1 MNDIQNPSFLD
12 TARTDELPSRREILR
27 VLFRHK
33 RKIVWFFLSTVM
45 ITGVATLLVT
55 PTYESESKLLI
66 RVGRESVS
74 MDPSVVGPTLP
85 LSPDKAN
92 EINSEISILTSRYL
106 AERVIKE
113 IGVAEYLGLKEPGD
127 ETLISSFEGA
137 VTSFLSHLSA
147 TSSGDSNIIT
157 LTFRARDPEL
167 ARLSLATLIKLFL
180 DRHIEIHSTQAS
192 PAFYQ
197 QRSAELLQKLT
208 LAEDQLDH
216 FRDENKIASIDVQK
230 EVLISQIS
238 GLETALNDVNGNV
251 DASEARIAALQNSL
265 SSRARTSEL
274 TRVTGITNV
283 AADQIKSRLIDLR
296 FQETDL
302 ASRYPDDERALIE
315 IRRQVNVA
323 LAELEKEQETRTEI
337 TTGIDRNFE
346 ALQLDL
352 MTARS
357 QLYAGMARLRS
368 LSEELEVKRIALTDL
383 AGEEIGLD
391 RLERAVDIV
400 DREYREYVA
409 HHQRADISAALD
421 SSKVS
426 NVSIVQPA
434 TSSMNS
440 VAPRR
445 FLNMLLSLLIG
456 LFGGVG
462 IAYLAELL
470 DDSLKTK
477 EDVAN
482 RLGLPVLISL
492 SAEEFQSCT

>member
-1 MNDIQNPSFLD
+1 
-12 TARTDELPSRREILR
+12 
-27 VLFRHK
+27 
-33 RKIVWFFLSTVM
+33 
-45 ITGVATLLVT
+45 
-55 PTYESESKLLI
+55 
-66 RVGRESVS
+66 
-74 MDPSVVGPTLP
+74 
-85 LSPDKAN
+85 
-92 EINSEISILTSRYL
+92 
-106 AERVIKE
+106 
-113 IGVAEYLGLKEPGD
+113 
-127 ETLISSFEGA
+127 
-137 VTSFLSHLSA
+137 
-147 TSSGDSNIIT
+147 
-157 LTFRARDPEL
+157 
-167 ARLSLATLIKLFL
+167 
-180 DRHIEIHSTQAS
+180 
-192 PAFYQ
+192 
-197 QRSAELLQKLT
+197 
-208 LAEDQLDH
+208 
-216 FRDENKIASIDVQK
+216 
-230 EVLISQIS
+230 
-238 GLETALNDVNGNV
+238 
-251 DASEARIAALQNSL
+251 
-265 SSRARTSEL
+265 
-274 TRVTGITNV
+274 VTGITNV
-283 AADQIKSRLIDLR
+283 AADQIKNRLIDLR

-357 QLYAGMARLRS
+357 QLYAGMARLQS

-477 EDVAN
+477 EDVAD

>member
-1 MNDIQNPSFLD
+1 M
-12 TARTDELPSRREILR
+12 
-27 VLFRHK
+27 
-33 RKIVWFFLSTVM
+33 
-45 ITGVATLLVT
+45 
-55 PTYESESKLLI
+55 
-66 RVGRESVS
+66 
-74 MDPSVVGPTLP
+74 
-85 LSPDKAN
+85 
-92 EINSEISILTSRYL
+92 
-106 AERVIKE
+106 
-113 IGVAEYLGLKEPGD
+113 
-127 ETLISSFEGA
+127 ISS
-137 VTSFLSHLSA
+137 
-147 TSSGDSNIIT
+147 
-157 LTFRARDPEL
+157 
-167 ARLSLATLIKLFL
+167 
-180 DRHIEIHSTQAS
+180 IEMGIGCKA
-192 PAFYQ
+192 
-197 QRSAELLQKLT
+197 L
-208 LAEDQLDH
+208 
-216 FRDENKIASIDVQK
+216 
-230 EVLISQIS
+230 SQIS
-238 GLETALNDVNGNV
+238 SLETALNDVNGQV

-265 SSRARTSEL
+265 SSRAKTSEL

-283 AADQIKSRLIDLR
+283 AADQIKNRLIDLR

-357 QLYAGMARLRS
+357 QLYAGMARLQS
-368 LSEELEVKRIALTDL
+368 LREELDVKRIALTDL

-477 EDVAN
+477 EDVAD